1 MMGKPG
7 LGLGGLTGL
16 ALVLAAPVWVAPAWA
31 ASPKH
36 PSHKASAKAPAK
48 AAPKSAPRFA
58 FRNVR
63 VSLPQD
69 FDVKYPAGPGV
80 DAVNANCRACHSPS
94 MVLSQP
100 TLSAEEWHKEVRKMI
115 DVYKAPIA
123 EDQVEPITAYLKTLS
138 RPG

>member
-16 ALVLAAPVWVAPAWA
+16 ALVLAAPAWVAPATA
-31 ASPKH
+31 TPK
-36 PSHKASAKAPAK
+36 P
-48 AAPKSAPRFA
+48 APRFA

-69 FDVKYPAGPGV
+69 FDVEYPAGPGV